1 MARFSYLLLTSLLLF
16 PFVFPPS
23 PAMARNELQAS
34 WLQPETMAVIF
45 SGQEQMHYEVS
56 WTGGVKVGDIYLQIT
71 PAPDHPDTYG
81 ISVKVVSGPALNV
94 FYPVDDV
101 FHCVVSG
108 ETKLP
113 LRYEVFQ
120 REGRRRKL
128 TKRVTWYAQKNNV
141 VKYQKNDG
149 PEQLFAMDGM
159 SYNELAAF
167 LITRALRLQE
177 DAPATVPTFVDG
189 KRHLVQVR
197 LHGKEKRRS
206 IFGEGQTLKVQP
218 LMNFKGLYE
227 KSGNTLLWLTDDQ
240 CRVPVEI
247 TSRIALGSLVA
258 RLVEYR
264 NPACTTLEGA
274 GPSQDK

>member
-1 MARFSYLLLTSLLLF
+1 MARFSYLLLTILLLF

-56 WTGGVKVGDIYLQIT
+56 WTGGVKVGDIYIQIT

-149 PEQLFAMDGM
+149 PEQLFTMDGM

-177 DAPATVPTFVDG
+177 DAPVTVPTFVDG

-197 LHGKEKRRS
+197 LHGREKRRS

-247 TSRIALGSLVA
+247 SSRIALGSLVA

-264 NPACTTLEGA
+264 NPACTTLKEA